1 MLGQGGCGMM
11 DKVNRIT
18 SPGIIPGIKNL
29 SNDMVLTYYEK
40 YDIIQPN
47 NERGCQVCS
56 RR

>member
-1 MLGQGGCGMM
+1 MLGQGGYGVMN
-11 DKVNRIT
+11 KVNKIT
-18 SPGIIPGIKNL
+18 SPGMPGIKNL

-47 NERGCQVCS
+47 NERRCQVCS